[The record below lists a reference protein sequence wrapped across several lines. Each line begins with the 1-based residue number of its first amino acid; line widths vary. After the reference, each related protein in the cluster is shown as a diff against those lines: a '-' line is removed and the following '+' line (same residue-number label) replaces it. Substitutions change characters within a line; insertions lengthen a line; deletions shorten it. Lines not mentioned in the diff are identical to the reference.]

1 LLGLQRK
8 QKSQTLLGSILL
20 IIVRDINKLNTK
32 QEKETTPTS
41 TEAEE
46 TTAATLPSSSTATTT
61 SSSSPPPTSSSSPP
75 PTSSSSPPPTTSSSP
90 PPTTSSSPPPT
101 PLDAIPHYKQI
112 LIPHDG
118 SKLSDKALGHAI
130 FLSKVSDAEI
140 VILNVL
146 ERLEG
151 NIPSSVSATLKE
163 EDEGPG
169 VKGLDKGD
177 RDLEITME
185 GGVKKMIEDR
195 INLCKEAGVKSQ
207 ISYKLQTGKPVDEI
221 VKLCKEMDIDLI
233 VMASNRITSPFAVMG
248 STTRKVIDNAKKPVL
263 VIHE

>member
-1 LLGLQRK
+1 
-8 QKSQTLLGSILL
+8 LL
-20 IIVRDINKLNTK
+20 IIARDINKLNTT
-32 QEKETTPTS
+32 QEKETTSEKETTPEKETIPTT

-46 TTAATLPSSSTATTT
+46 TAAATLPSSSTAAT
-61 SSSSPPPTSSSSPP
+61 
-75 PTSSSSPPPTTSSSP
+75 
-90 PPTTSSSPPPT
+90 TTSSSPPPT

-118 SKLSDKALGHAI
+118 SKMSDKALGHAI
-130 FLSKVSDAEI
+130 YLSKISDADI

-146 ERLEG
+146 EHLEG
-151 NIPSSVSATLKE
+151 SVPSSVSATLKE
-163 EDEGPG
+163 EDERPG

-233 VMASNRITSPFAVMG
+233 VMASSRITSRFAVVG

>member
-61 SSSSPPPTSSSSPP
+61 S
-75 PTSSSSPPPTTSSSP
+75 SSSP

>member
-61 SSSSPPPTSSSSPP
+61 S
-75 PTSSSSPPPTTSSSP
+75 
-90 PPTTSSSPPPT
+90 SSSPPPT

>member
-75 PTSSSSPPPTTSSSP
+75 PTSSSSP

>member
-46 TTAATLPSSSTATTT
+46 TTAATLPSSSTAT
-61 SSSSPPPTSSSSPP
+61 
-75 PTSSSSPPPTTSSSP
+75 TTSSSP

>member
-1 LLGLQRK
+1 
-8 QKSQTLLGSILL
+8 
-20 IIVRDINKLNTK
+20 VRDINKLNTT
-32 QEKETTPTS
+32 QEKETTPTKETITPTT

-46 TTAATLPSSSTATTT
+46 TAAATLPSSSTATTT
-61 SSSSPPPTSSSSPP
+61 SSSP
-75 PTSSSSPPPTTSSSP
+75 
-90 PPTTSSSPPPT
+90 

-118 SKLSDKALGHAI
+118 SKMSDKALGHAI
-130 FLSKVSDAEI
+130 YLSKISDADI

-146 ERLEG
+146 EHLEG
-151 NIPSSVSATLKE
+151 SVPSSVSATLKE
-163 EDEGPG
+163 EDERPG

-233 VMASNRITSPFAVMG
+233 VMASSKITSTFAVVG